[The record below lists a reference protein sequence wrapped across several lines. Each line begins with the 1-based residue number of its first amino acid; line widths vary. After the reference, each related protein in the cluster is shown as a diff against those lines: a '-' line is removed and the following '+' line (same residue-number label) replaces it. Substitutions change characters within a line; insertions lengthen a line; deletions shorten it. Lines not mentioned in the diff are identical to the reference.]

1 MPKIYLD
8 YQSATPLRAEVRE
21 AMEPFL
27 EERFGN
33 PASLNLFG
41 MQARDALKTARE
53 QVARFINAP
62 SPEDIIFTSD
72 GTEAMNLAV
81 KGVAWAN
88 RSRGNHIVMSA
99 IEHPGIEGSASFLEG
114 QGFDITR
121 LPVDAVG
128 RIDPAAVE
136 DAIRDR
142 TILVVTHVANHDLG
156 TLQSVREI
164 GALAVGRGVPLY
176 LDAEAAAGWLP
187 VDVRELGAS
196 LLSFS
201 PSRFYG
207 PKGVGVLYRSGRV
220 PMASL
225 IHGGEQEY
233 GHRAGIEN
241 IPAIVGAGVAAELSG
256 QAVEGRRAGLA
267 FLQRRLWDGIRAV
280 ITDSSLNGPPPDDGR
295 LRAVHMLNVSFAG
308 LEGEGIALAADLKGL
323 VIASGPA
330 CRGRAV
336 KISPTLRAIGVPDE
350 LARANV
356 LLSLGDE
363 TTEAEIDTAVGILA
377 KVVDRLRSLG

>member
-33 PASLNLFG
+33 PVSLNLFG

-136 DAIRDR
+136 DAIHDGPVL
-142 TILVVTHVANHDLG
+142 LVDDMVDSGWTLTVAAYLLKTHGSGPVFPL
-156 TLQSVREI
+156 
-164 GALAVGRGVPLY
+164 ALASTKH
-176 LDAEAAAGWLP
+176 AE
-187 VDVRELGAS
+187 
-196 LLSFS
+196 
-201 PSRFYG
+201 
-207 PKGVGVLYRSGRV
+207 
-220 PMASL
+220 
-225 IHGGEQEY
+225 
-233 GHRAGIEN
+233 
-241 IPAIVGAGVAAELSG
+241 
-256 QAVEGRRAGLA
+256 
-267 FLQRRLWDGIRAV
+267 
-280 ITDSSLNGPPPDDGR
+280 
-295 LRAVHMLNVSFAG
+295 
-308 LEGEGIALAADLKGL
+308 
-323 VIASGPA
+323 
-330 CRGRAV
+330 
-336 KISPTLRAIGVPDE
+336 
-350 LARANV
+350 
-356 LLSLGDE
+356 
-363 TTEAEIDTAVGILA
+363 
-377 KVVDRLRSLG
+377 